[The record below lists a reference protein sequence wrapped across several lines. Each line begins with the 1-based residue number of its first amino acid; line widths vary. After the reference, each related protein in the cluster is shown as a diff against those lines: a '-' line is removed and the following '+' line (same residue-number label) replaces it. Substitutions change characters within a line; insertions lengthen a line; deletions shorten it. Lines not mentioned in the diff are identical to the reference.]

1 VGTVPYYPPTTL
13 SATGTYVVNKI
24 RYGTVP
30 SASPINK
37 FSFTEWRCVILELL
51 PLQEY
56 LYNFNVVLPIT
67 GAINSTNFPFHCI
80 NHVQRLESC

>member
-1 VGTVPYYPPTTL
+1 VGTLLPPYNLIYI
-13 SATGTYVVNKI
+13 TGTYVVN
-24 RYGTVP
+24 TVP
-30 SASPINK
+30 STCHMDE

-67 GAINSTNFPFHCI
+67 GVMNSTYLPFHCI
-80 NHVQRLESC
+80 HHVQRLERYD